1 MDITVG
7 DLGPHSSVVKLEL
20 SGHSQK
26 HKIGQIRGRD
36 DSGGRVKQAFLVST
50 MGSEF
55 FVRIKTA
62 ELGFEDKVIFFP
74 STELA
79 DFRNGTE

>member
-7 DLGPHSSVVKLEL
+7 DFGPHSSVVKLEL

-36 DSGGRVKQAFLVST
+36 DSGGRVEQTFLVST
-50 MGSEF
+50 VGSEF
-55 FVRIKTA
+55 FVNIKT
-62 ELGFEDKVIFFP
+62 
-74 STELA
+74 T
-79 DFRNGTE
+79 